1 MNGSGH
7 SSPRPGS
14 ITPPTWLNGLLIGQT
29 VMPCPSCLS
38 EDIWKVLLRPRDS
51 LRHHGLQQLWLLYPQ
66 LSLGVCLMSNELVK
80 LSNHLILASPFSIC
94 LSPFQN
100 QGLFQG
106 GMWPIQAWFWFQIE
120 PFPALGLPLLSS
132 ASSPALEF
140 LFHFKMVPSRDMRMA
155 RARPAS
161 KMVWRPPGVKG
172 LVQGSVATHRAML
185 LAKKCRHLNEN

>member
-7 SSPRPGS
+7 SSPHPGS

-66 LSLGVCLMSNELVK
+66 LSLRVCLMSNELVK

-94 LSPFQN
+94 LIPSQN

-140 LFHFKMVPSRDMRMA
+140 LFHFKMVQ
-155 RARPAS
+155 
-161 KMVWRPPGVKG
+161 VEIWGWPGPDLPVRWSDV
-172 LVQGSVATHRAML
+172 LQGSRVWCKALWLHTEPCFL
-185 LAKKCRHLNEN
+185 LRNADT